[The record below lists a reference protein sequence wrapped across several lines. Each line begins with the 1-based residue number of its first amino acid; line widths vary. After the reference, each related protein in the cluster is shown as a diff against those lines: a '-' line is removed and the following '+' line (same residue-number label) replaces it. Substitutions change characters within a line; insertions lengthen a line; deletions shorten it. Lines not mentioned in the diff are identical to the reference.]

1 MVFLSPILLTG
12 LALASVPVIIH
23 LLNRRRF
30 RLVDWAPMKY
40 LKLTIK
46 KNRRRMR
53 IEQFILLAVRTLA
66 IVALILAVARPVLSA
81 TGLGSWL
88 GARGRAAKVIVIDD
102 SLSMGYQADRRSAFE
117 AAKEAA
123 TQLVKSVGPQD
134 SLTILTTS
142 APGSPLL
149 RDAHLDDSSKAT
161 AAIAALQQSDA
172 RADWPAMFKVVDQ
185 HLANAPFPAKDVVLV
200 TDLRREGWGNE
211 VTETANR
218 WASQSVEVKL
228 IDVGTR
234 QTANVSLVGFDQQDP
249 VALPGQTVNLM
260 ATIRNDQATVPSAQ
274 ALLTIGGESRPVI
287 LPDLAPGSTTRVPLT
302 VRRDEPGQ
310 QPIQLKLPSD
320 VLPADDGRWLN
331 LNVRPNLQVTL
342 VDGEPGARPFEG
354 ETDFL
359 ALSFAVG
366 GVPWRVTKQS
376 DSEWVGTRVG
386 GVGETD
392 VIVLANVAS
401 LSPERVKEL
410 EELVRGGVGLMIFAG
425 EQVDPQLYNDRLYKD
440 GNGLLPARLEKIADD
455 PVTGLVVES
464 LDDSP
469 LLPLSKIDPGALGRI
484 VAKKFMIAETPL
496 PLPPGE
502 ASGNSDRPRAGRGE
516 GARQSEP
523 RRLDR
528 SLSAPSASTTRPHPN
543 PLPEGEGTSARQVR
557 VLAKWNDSESHP
569 AVIEKRFGKGR
580 VLLWTVTADRAW
592 SDWPVD
598 PTYVLGVRSA
608 AIAVARPDGQ
618 ENMVN
623 AGEPI
628 RHRLATGESTVAD
641 ARVLVPGA
649 SEPQVAAVEKTDAGT
664 ILVHPRTTQ
673 SGVYTLKWK
682 DNTGAER
689 SHVITVNPN
698 KAESDLRPVTE
709 SELADLMGSLSVS
722 VIHYTG
728 GETSL
733 TGQGREIWKTL
744 AMTLLALAA
753 VESVLAMWVG
763 RER

>member
-12 LALASVPVIIH
+12 LLLASVPIVIH

-66 IVALILAVARPVLSA
+66 IIVLILAVARPVLSA

-88 GARGRAAKVIVIDD
+88 GSRGRAAKVIVIDD

-142 APGSPLL
+142 APDAPLL

-161 AAIAALQQSDA
+161 AAIAALQQTDA
-172 RADWPAMFKVVDQ
+172 RADWPAMFKVIDK
-185 HLANAPFPAKDVVLV
+185 HLASAPVPAKDVVLV

-211 VTETANR
+211 ITETANR
-218 WASQSVEVKL
+218 WASQSLEVKV

-260 ATIRNDQATVPSAQ
+260 ATIRNDQATAVPSAQ
-274 ALLTIGGESRPVI
+274 ALLTIGGESRPVM

-310 QPIQLKLPSD
+310 APMQLKLPSD

-366 GVPWRVTKQS
+366 GVPWRVTKTP
-376 DSEWVGTRVG
+376 DSEWIGTRI
-386 GVGETD
+386 GETD

-410 EELVRGGVGLMIFAG
+410 EELVRSGVGLMIFAG

-440 GNGLLPARLEKIADD
+440 GNGLLPARLEKITDE

-469 LLPLSKIDPGALGRI
+469 LAPLSKIDPGALGRI
-484 VAKKFMIAETPL
+484 VAKKFMIAEPPL
-496 PLPPGE
+496 LSRSTGVSPVSSSADAGHGRD
-502 ASGNSDRPRAGRGE
+502 ARATNE
-516 GARQSEP
+516 
-523 RRLDR
+523 
-528 SLSAPSASTTRPHPN
+528 
-543 PLPEGEGTSARQVR
+543 VR

-598 PTYVLGVRSA
+598 ATYVLGVRSA
-608 AIAVARPDGQ
+608 AIAVARPDGN
-618 ENMVN
+618 ENMVS

-628 RHRLATGESTVAD
+628 RHRVGAGETIVAD

-649 SEPQVAAVEKTDAGT
+649 TEPQVAGVEKTDAGT
-664 ILVHPRTTQ
+664 FLVHPRTAQ

-698 KAESDLRPVTE
+698 KAESDLRPITD

-753 VESVLAMWVG
+753 VETVLAVYVG

>member
-1 MVFLSPILLTG
+1 MLFLSPMLLTG
-12 LALASVPVIIH
+12 LLLASVPIIIH

-66 IVALILAVARPVLSA
+66 IIVLILAVARPVLSA

-134 SLTILTTS
+134 SLTVLTTS
-142 APGSPLL
+142 APDVPLL

-161 AAIAALQQSDA
+161 AAIAALQQTDA
-172 RADWPAMFKVVDQ
+172 RADWPAMFKVIDK
-185 HLANAPFPAKDVVLV
+185 HLASAPFPAKDVVLV

-211 VTETANR
+211 VSETANR

-228 IDVGTR
+228 VDVGTR
-234 QTANVSLVGFDQQDP
+234 QTANVSLVGLDQQDP

-260 ATIRNDQATVPSAQ
+260 ATIRNDQATAVPSAQ
-274 ALLTIGGESRPVI
+274 ALITIGGESRPVI

-310 QPIQLKLPSD
+310 QPLQLKLPSD
-320 VLPADDGRWLN
+320 VLPADDARWLN

-366 GVPWRVTKQS
+366 SVPWRVTKQS
-376 DSEWVGTRVG
+376 DSEWVGTR
-386 GVGETD
+386 VGETD

-410 EELVRGGVGLMIFAG
+410 EELVRSGVGLMIFAG

-440 GNGLLPARLEKIADD
+440 GNGVLPARLEKITDE

-469 LLPLSKIDPGALGRI
+469 LAPLSKIDAGALGRI
-484 VAKKFMIAETPL
+484 VAKKFMIAE
-496 PLPPGE
+496 PPP
-502 ASGNSDRPRAGRGE
+502 ATKSD
-516 GARQSEP
+516 
-523 RRLDR
+523 
-528 SLSAPSASTTRPHPN
+528 
-543 PLPEGEGTSARQVR
+543 QVR
-557 VLAKWNDSESHP
+557 VLAKWNDSENHP
-569 AVIEKRFGKGR
+569 AVIEKKFGKGR

-618 ENMVN
+618 ENMVS
-623 AGEPI
+623 AGDPI
-628 RHRLATGESTVAD
+628 RHRVGAGETIAD
-641 ARVLVPGA
+641 ARVLTPGA
-649 SEPQVAAVEKTDAGT
+649 TEPQVAAVEKTEAGT
-664 ILVHPRTTQ
+664 FLVHARTAQ
-673 SGVYTLKWK
+673 SGAYTLKWK

-698 KAESDLRPVTE
+698 KAESDLRPITD
-709 SELADLMGSLSVS
+709 SELADLMGSLSVA

-744 AMTLLALAA
+744 AMVLLTLAA
-753 VESVLAMWVG
+753 VETVLAVYVG